1 MRASVGLIGVGAFGE
16 FMLAHLLAHC
26 RISAFDPGR
35 DLTPLT
41 DRWAVVVE
49 DLAAV
54 AAKDVVILAPP
65 VQRIAEVCQQIRDWV
80 KPGALVLDVGSVKEE
95 PMAAMLAHLPE
106 TVAVV
111 GTHPLFG
118 PQTGGAGIRGLR
130 VALVEGRGGRLACV
144 ERFLSEELG
153 LATLVTTA
161 EEHDRQ
167 LAYVQGLTHLISR
180 ILVEMDLPPLDHTTV
195 TFDTMM
201 QMVESVRY
209 DSEELFRAIENR
221 NRFVPD
227 TRDRFFRAARIIE
240 EALARPRTAASMPPE
255 TS

>member
-16 FMLAHLLAHC
+16 FMLPYLLPHC

-35 DLTPLT
+35 DLGPLT
-41 DRWAVVVE
+41 ERWAVVAD

-54 AAKDVVILAPP
+54 AAQDVVILAPP
-65 VQRIAEVCQQIRDWV
+65 VQRMAELCRQIRDWL
-80 KPGALVLDVGSVKEE
+80 KPDALVLDVGSVKEE
-95 PMAAMLAHLPE
+95 PVAAMLAHLPE
-106 TVAVV
+106 TVDIV

-118 PQTGGAGIRGLR
+118 PQTGGDGIRGLK
-130 VALVEGRGGRLACV
+130 VALVNVRGDRLPCV
-144 ERFLSEELG
+144 ERFLNRELG

-167 LAYVQGLTHLISR
+167 LAFVQGLTHLISR
-180 ILVEMDLPPLDHTTV
+180 IIVEMELPSLDHTTA

-201 QMVESVRY
+201 RMVDSVRY

-221 NRFVPD
+221 NRFVPG
-227 TRDRFFRAARIIE
+227 TREKFFRAARIIE
-240 EALARPRTAASMPPE
+240 EALARPRPPPSE
-255 TS
+255 MR